1 MRFTLLG
8 GVLLLAAPNSN
19 AESPAL
25 APWGARS
32 GEELAID
39 TARGPWARR
48 WVGRSDVG
56 AVMLTVYR
64 SAEDA
69 KKVAMLSRGLSDGPE
84 HDDDLAILL
93 SYLPHG
99 WRTWVHAL
107 QATAYNSDA
116 RGLCAIIG
124 TGEEPR
130 RLCMASRP
138 DSAAVA
144 TVMTSLDRDTATE
157 AAMLLARYAA
167 RHPMRVAGDNGPIVL
182 PSTASRATRVP
193 PA

>member
-1 MRFTLLG
+1 MFAG
-8 GVLLLAAPNSN
+8 ALLLAAPHAN
-19 AESPAL
+19 AEPSLL

-48 WVGRSDVG
+48 WMGQNDAD
-56 AVMLTVYR
+56 AVMITVYR
-64 SAEDA
+64 SAQDA
-69 KKVAMLSRGLSDGPE
+69 QKVAMFSREVGDGPE
-84 HDDDLAILL
+84 YDDDMAFLGG
-93 SYLPHG
+93 YLPHA
-99 WRTWVHAL
+99 WRTRVRAI

-124 TGEEPR
+124 TSEKPL

-144 TVMTSLDRDTATE
+144 TVMTSLDRDTAAE
-157 AAMLLARYAA
+157 AAMLMARYVA
-167 RHPMRVAGDNGPIVL
+167 RHPLRLAG
-182 PSTASRATRVP
+182 
-193 PA
+193 